1 MKRKRWQ
8 MSEMPKVAVVDR
20 SPDAKAISVVHSVR
34 LEESD
39 LALRLIEQSE
49 KCVKLLSIDGK
60 LEFMNCGGMKAMEI
74 DDPSAIYGKFWWTL
88 WPLNAQDMVR
98 SVFDEAIGGTTS
110 TFEATCP
117 TAKGNPRRWSVNL
130 KPICSR
136 AGPVVSVLAT
146 SREIPFRTED

>member
-1 MKRKRWQ
+1 MKRKRGQ

-60 LEFMNCGGMKAMEI
+60 LEFTNCGGMKAMEI

-98 SVFDEAIGGTTS
+98 GVFDEAIGGTTS
-110 TFEATCP
+110 TFEATCA
-117 TAKGNPRRWSVNL
+117 TARGNPRRWSVNL
-130 KPICSR
+130 KPICSM

>member
-1 MKRKRWQ
+1 MKRKRGQ

-74 DDPSAIYGKFWWTL
+74 DDPSAIYGKFWWT
-88 WPLNAQDMVR
+88 R
-98 SVFDEAIGGTTS
+98 
-110 TFEATCP
+110 
-117 TAKGNPRRWSVNL
+117 GNPRRWSVNL
-130 KPICSR
+130 KPICSM